1 MDSKA
6 NKCRICG
13 NDIDNREYTVREN
26 MFHLYDEFL
35 YFKCANCGCLQIKE
49 YPTNIS
55 KYYPSDYYSFSRKKK
70 TLHQIIVDFLMKCS
84 LSYRINRLNLIVL
97 FAIRYNDYYKYQL
110 PCFDKGKCDYSS
122 KILDIGCGAG
132 TLLMQLRGFGF
143 SDLTGIDPFISTDII
158 YSNGVRI
165 WKKDIYG
172 CIGQQYDCIM
182 LHHSFEHMTEP
193 RDVFAKLKN
202 MLSDKGRILIRIPLC
217 DSYAWRKYNT
227 DWWQLDAPRHFYLH
241 TVKSI
246 SLLSAEFGLQ
256 IENIYYDSHEYQ
268 FIGSQ
273 IYRGEN
279 KVISCKDMK
288 YYKKMAALLNVI
300 SDGDQACF
308 VLKNK

>member
-13 NDIDNREYTVREN
+13 NDIDNREYTVRKN
-26 MFHLYDEFL
+26 MFHIYDEFL

-84 LSYRINRLNLIVL
+84 LSYRINRLNLIGL

-273 IYRGEN
+273 MYRSEN
-279 KVISCKDMK
+279 KVISRRDMG
-288 YYKKMAALLNVI
+288 YYKGMAALLNVI

>member
-1 MDSKA
+1 MCKLWMFT
-6 NKCRICG
+6 NKGISNEYIEILSFRLLFLFEEKENTSSDNCRLF
-13 NDIDNREYTVREN
+13 V
-26 MFHLYDEFL
+26 
-35 YFKCANCGCLQIKE
+35 
-49 YPTNIS
+49 
-55 KYYPSDYYSFSRKKK
+55 
-70 TLHQIIVDFLMKCS
+70 KCS
-84 LSYRINRLNLIVL
+84 LSYRINRLNLIGL

>member
-13 NDIDNREYTVREN
+13 NDIDNREYTVRKN
-26 MFHLYDEFL
+26 MFHIYDEFL

-84 LSYRINRLNLIVL
+84 LSYRINRLNLIGL

-273 IYRGEN
+273 MYRSEN
-279 KVISCKDMK
+279 KVISRRDMG
-288 YYKKMAALLNVI
+288 YYKGMAALLNVI

-308 VLKNK
+308 VLK

>member
-1 MDSKA
+1 M
-6 NKCRICG
+6 
-13 NDIDNREYTVREN
+13 
-26 MFHLYDEFL
+26 
-35 YFKCANCGCLQIKE
+35 
-49 YPTNIS
+49 
-55 KYYPSDYYSFSRKKK
+55 
-70 TLHQIIVDFLMKCS
+70 II
-84 LSYRINRLNLIVL
+84 INTI
-97 FAIRYNDYYKYQL
+97 

-122 KILDIGCGAG
+122 RILDIGCGVG
-132 TLLMQLRGFGF
+132 TLLVRLKEFGF
-143 SDLTGIDPFISTDII
+143 SDLIGIDPFISADII

-182 LHHSFEHMTEP
+182 LHHSFEHMAEP
-193 RDVFAKLKN
+193 RGVFAKLKN
-202 MLSDKGRILIRIPLC
+202 MLSDKGRILIRVPLC
-217 DSYAWRKYNT
+217 VSYAWRKYNT
-227 DWWQLDAPRHFYLH
+227 GWWQLDAPRHFYLH

-273 IYRGEN
+273 MYRSEN
-279 KVISCKDMK
+279 KVISRRDMR
-288 YYKKMAALLNVI
+288 YYKGMAALLNVI